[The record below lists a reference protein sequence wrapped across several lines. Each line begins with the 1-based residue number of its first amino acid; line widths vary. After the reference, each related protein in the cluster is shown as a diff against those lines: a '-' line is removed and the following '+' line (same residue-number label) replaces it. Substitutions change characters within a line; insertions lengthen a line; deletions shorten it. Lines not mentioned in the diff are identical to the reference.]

1 MDKLKMDGQHDV
13 KKILD
18 LAEQGDAEAQLLLGD
33 ANYSGDAC
41 DGGYPNY
48 LEAASWY
55 RKAAAQGHAKAMCQL
70 GTMYYLGML
79 RRKKGDPNNYR
90 QAADWFREATKQ
102 MFSTGFNDC

>member
-1 MDKLKMDGQHDV
+1 MNLLRVDDSLNA
-13 KKILD
+13 KKIMY
-18 LAEQGDAEAQLLLGD
+18 LAEQGDADAQFLLGN

-70 GTMYYLGML
+70 GTMYYLGMVK
-79 RRKKGDPNNYR
+79 RKKGDPNNYK
-90 QAADWFREATKQ
+90 QAADWFHEATRR
-102 MFSTGFNDC
+102 MFSTGFDD